1 MIAGQT
7 LLQAVFSSLSTAAF
21 IYTLVLLAYV
31 IFSWV
36 PRPPEPLVP
45 IRLGSA
51 ALVDPVLRPLRGI
64 IPPLRFGGIALDLSI
79 IIVFIGV
86 RILQG
91 VLARLAFQVG

>member
-7 LLQAVFSSLSTAAF
+7 LFQAVLSTAATAVF
-21 IYTLVLLAYV
+21 IYTLVMLAYV

-51 ALVDPVLRPLRGI
+51 ALVEPVLRPLRGV

-79 IIVFIGV
+79 IIVFIGAS
-86 RILQG
+86 ILQR
-91 VLARLAFQVG
+91 VLGSLAGAVA